1 MKPASTPP
9 VALLWSTLS
18 QYPWTPF
25 ILLAKEVSRQVGFRN
40 VILKLI
46 EMSAYIYAYCTQN
59 MQILRS
65 TSPTIG
71 LLSPWGWNLAAVP
84 TSINSLSELI
94 KTGQEEQA
102 STHGSTP
109 WRRPVQ
115 VFYVRFGLYMAKLV
129 EKSSNHNWVKIAT

>member
-9 VALLWSTLS
+9 VALLWSILS

-46 EMSAYIYAYCTQN
+46 EMCAYIYAYCTQN

-71 LLSPWGWNLAAVP
+71 LLSPWGWNPAAVP
-84 TSINSLSELI
+84 SSINSLTELI

-102 STHGSTP
+102 SIHGSTP
-109 WRRPVQ
+109 WRLPVQ
-115 VFYVRFGLYMAKLV
+115 AF
-129 EKSSNHNWVKIAT
+129 

>member
-9 VALLWSTLS
+9 VALLWSILS

-46 EMSAYIYAYCTQN
+46 EMCAYIYVYCTQN

-71 LLSPWGWNLAAVP
+71 LAV
-84 TSINSLSELI
+84 TLGVES
-94 KTGQEEQA
+94 
-102 STHGSTP
+102 GSCSVIHKQP
-109 WRRPVQ
+109 
-115 VFYVRFGLYMAKLV
+115 Y
-129 EKSSNHNWVKIAT
+129 